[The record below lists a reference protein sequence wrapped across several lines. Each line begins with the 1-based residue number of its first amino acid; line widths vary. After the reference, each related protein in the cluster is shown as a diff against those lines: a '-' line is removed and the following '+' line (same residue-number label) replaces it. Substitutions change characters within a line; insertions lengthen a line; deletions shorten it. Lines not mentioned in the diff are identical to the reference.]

1 MGAYFASISARYCC
15 YIKTALAD
23 GVDKLTKIIRRFTLD
38 DLDEVIQ
45 LSELLPEW
53 FDVDA
58 RIRAIPIDLR
68 FQEVFVCETS
78 CRGTEEDGHILG
90 FIALF
95 IAEGRVNI
103 GWMGVHPDHHRQDIG
118 GLLIKAAEDFC
129 RSIGVEELATYTL
142 GDSVDYLTWIDWRD
156 ALDVDQEG
164 DIDKLRRAYYVEV

>member
-1 MGAYFASISARYCC
+1 M
-15 YIKTALAD
+15 
-23 GVDKLTKIIRRFTLD
+23 TKIIRRFTLD

-58 RIRAIPIDLR
+58 RTRAIPIDLR

-103 GWMGVHPDHHRQDIG
+103 GWMGVHPDHHRQGIG

-142 GDSVDYLTWIDWRD
+142 GDSVDYPPYESTRAFYHKQGFMVYQRSQTDNPGCPEEI
-156 ALDVDQEG
+156 
-164 DIDKLRRAYYVEV
+164 KLKKWVNG